1 MKKLVMY
8 FDSDNLRR
16 DFMRDIS
23 GLIFWNDQNKDEDDR
38 RNYEDAITFAIPD
51 LPSYDPEDPDSD
63 VNRLMYRQADIAI
76 DKTHP
81 SHWHMSCPVN
91 SIC

>member
-8 FDSDNLRR
+8 FDSDNQRR

-51 LPSYDPEDPDSD
+51 LPSFDAKDPDSD
-63 VNRLMYRQADIAI
+63 ANRLKYREADLAI
-76 DKTHP
+76 DRSHIV
-81 SHWHMSCPVN
+81 HWHTPIATRSNC
-91 SIC
+91 